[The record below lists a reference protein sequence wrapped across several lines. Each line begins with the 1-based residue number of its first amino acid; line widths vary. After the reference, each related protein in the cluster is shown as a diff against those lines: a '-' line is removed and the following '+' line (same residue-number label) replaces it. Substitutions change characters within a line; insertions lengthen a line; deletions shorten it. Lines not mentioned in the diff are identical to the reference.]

1 MVTVSTSVR
10 DRIIASTLHLIG
22 TDGIAGIT
30 NRRIAAHANVSLGSI
45 TYHFPSQ
52 SDLLRSALT
61 TFVTEE
67 TTRLREIAESHRGQ
81 GVTLAEAAG
90 FAERV
95 AEDLSFSAERIA
107 PFELYVQAGRD
118 PELRTAADRCW
129 AAYDELTVAILTEL
143 GLPNPESVAPTLV
156 ATIAGLQLRR
166 LSTGGGSEL
175 STSVLMLLQG
185 AVLAGPA
192 HPRA

>member
-1 MVTVSTSVR
+1 MSTSVR
-10 DRIIASTLHLIG
+10 DRIIASTLYLIG

-30 NRRIAAHANVSLGSI
+30 NRRIAAHANVSLGSV

-52 SDLLRSALT
+52 PDLLRSALT
-61 TFVTEE
+61 TFVAEE

-81 GVTLAEAAG
+81 GISLGEAAG

-118 PELRTAADRCW
+118 PELRAAADRCW
-129 AAYDELTVAILTEL
+129 AAYDELTVTILTEL
-143 GLPNPESVAPTLV
+143 GLPNPEAIAPTLV

-166 LSTGGGSEL
+166 LSTGGGSDL
-175 STSVLMLLQG
+175 STSVLLLLRG
-185 AVLAGPA
+185 AVLAGA
-192 HPRA
+192 GQQR